1 MLPMILIC
9 MLISILIA
17 FQMLTFNPR
26 SITEVRKFGN
36 FVFTE
41 GGQDSDHFAL
51 SKDLMAIG
59 IASEFDIT
67 IANATNSANHGVAE
81 LFTTIISDVDGDE
94 EHIRM
99 DGYGANLMSMMYT
112 RRNAYNYSPGAIE
125 ANIICRFCAILPC
138 QIPST
143 RGENINLDMSFNT
156 ELVVD
161 DTGANIVINEG
172 TIESYAIF
180 GAINDETWVLRG
192 ADNFGITDFEKVIT
206 GKDKFI
212 EQVAFYG
219 DEEDI
224 AAMYTVIDQLTA
236 FIGDTKLINLN
247 TLSMV
252 GWGCNTIAPI
262 CNSDQFL
269 IAAQNLFV
277 DSDEHR
283 GLLVPYPTTKIEGNL
298 QNNLDRAAAD
308 NVFTTALLS
317 MPVAKG
323 GEKPLSK
330 KAEPTTLKRS
340 LRG

>member
-1 MLPMILIC
+1 
-9 MLISILIA
+9 
-17 FQMLTFNPR
+17 MLTFNPR

-36 FVFTE
+36 FVFAE

-67 IANATNSANHGVAE
+67 IANASNSSNHGVAE
-81 LFTTIISDVDGDE
+81 LFATLIADVDGDE

-112 RRNAYNYSPGAIE
+112 RRNAYNYAPGLHE

-143 RGENINLDMSFNT
+143 RGQTINLDMTFND

-161 DTGANIVINEG
+161 DTGANIVINTG
-172 TIESYAIF
+172 DIECYAIF

-192 ADNFGITDFEKVIT
+192 ADAFGITDFEKMIT
-206 GKDKFI
+206 GKDKYI

-219 DEEDI
+219 DEEDV

-236 FIGDTKLINLN
+236 FIGDTKLVNLN
-247 TLSMV
+247 TLAMV
-252 GWGCNTIAPI
+252 GWGCNVIAPI

-269 IAAQNLFV
+269 IGAQNLFV

-283 GLLVPYPTTKIEGNL
+283 GLLVPYPSTKITGNL
-298 QNNLDRAAAD
+298 QNNLDRAAED

-317 MPVAKG
+317 MPTAQG
-323 GEKPLSK
+323 GEKPLEK
-330 KAEPTTLKRS
+330 KAEPTTFKRPT
-340 LRG
+340 RG